1 MDNAVEFIRATE
13 TAGRCKNLQAN
24 PTCARDEY
32 LSRRNVARQNVQLD
46 ILLIDTAA
54 AWLYMP
60 LDFYM
65 TPCFA
70 SPRSS
75 GDFDSRRILD
85 SDEEVR

>member
-1 MDNAVEFIRATE
+1 MDNAVEFIREKE

-54 AWLYMP
+54 A
-60 LDFYM
+60 
-65 TPCFA
+65 
-70 SPRSS
+70 
-75 GDFDSRRILD
+75 
-85 SDEEVR
+85 